1 MGSAEGLPLRAVEP
15 CGYFLPTAA
24 GGCRPLQ
31 SRERRLGAIGFK
43 IARGRRQ
50 ARRMSGLS
58 SFSQLSRLSL

>member
-43 IARGRRQ
+43 IARQ